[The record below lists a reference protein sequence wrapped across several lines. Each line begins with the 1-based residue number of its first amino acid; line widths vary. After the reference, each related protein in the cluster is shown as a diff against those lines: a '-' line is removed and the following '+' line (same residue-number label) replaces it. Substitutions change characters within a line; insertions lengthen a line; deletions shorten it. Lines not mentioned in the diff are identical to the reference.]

1 MKRLSLLI
9 PFCGI
14 VVACGSEKLIAPPT
28 PIQPPPPTFTV
39 TGTVLDD
46 TGSPVPA
53 AVADLLGLNIATYTD
68 EAGQFRL
75 TGASGATTVR
85 VRKEGFAPHLQNLF
99 VAADVAINVQ
109 LRRMLLSDSIV
120 LGATITSITDGPPCD
135 PVGWDAAAP
144 CRRFGFI
151 APASGI
157 LVVSI
162 TWDAG
167 PPLDALIVWNNSM
180 LAYSNDSG
188 NENVTLNAPLI
199 AGDWYEIRVNSYY
212 FPQVF
217 QLRAD
222 LTP

>member
-1 MKRLSLLI
+1 V
-9 PFCGI
+9 G
-14 VVACGSEKLIAPPT
+14 EKLTAPPT
-28 PIQPPPPTFTV
+28 PIEPLLPTFAV

-53 AVADLLGLNIATYTD
+53 AVAELVGLNNATFTD

-85 VRKEGFAPHLQNLF
+85 VRKEGFAPHQQDLF
-99 VAADVAINVQ
+99 VAAEVAINVQ
-109 LRRMLLSDSIV
+109 LRRMFLSDSLV

-151 APASGI
+151 APASGN
-157 LVVSI
+157 LAVSI
-162 TWDAG
+162 TWDG
-167 PPLDALIVWNNSM
+167 VRPLDALILWNNRF
-180 LAYSNDSG
+180 LAYSGDTTTG
-188 NENVTLNAPLI
+188 NVPLNAYLI
-199 AGDWYEIRVNSYY
+199 AGDSYEIRVHSYY
-212 FPQVF
+212 HPQVF

-222 LTP
+222 LIP